1 MFVIEMETFFQYL
14 TYTAIGFNITFLA
27 PAVFRV
33 LGCERPSFYT
43 EI

>member
-1 MFVIEMETFFQYL
+1 MMCCLFQYL

-27 PAVFRV
+27 PAVFRI
-33 LGCERPSFYT
+33 LGCERPSLYT